1 MKTRLE
7 EFDYHLPG
15 DLIAQRPAES
25 RDSSR
30 MMVLDRRSGECR
42 DCCFAQIIDFLGKGD
57 CLVINDSRVI
67 PARLLAVKE
76 TGGRVEI
83 LLLRKVDGSA
93 HRWEVLLK
101 PGGRVSPGMRFRL
114 GEDAWAEAVERAGE
128 KKWVVDFNLRI
139 EFTDFVENYGLV
151 PLPPYIRRNRNSEEP
166 LELLD
171 RMRYQTVY
179 ARVPGSVAAPTAG
192 LHFSEGVM
200 EKIAAAGVAIAP
212 VTLHVGYGTFRP
224 IESDFIDDHVM
235 EDEYFEVSD
244 ESAEKINRAVR
255 VVAVGTTSTRVLESV
270 SDEKGRVKP
279 TGGYTGL
286 FIRPGYRFKRVNAL
300 LTNFHLPKSTL
311 YVLACAFAGR
321 DLIRKTYAKAVGDHY
336 RFYSYGDCMLIL

>member
-67 PARLLAVKE
+67 PARLPAVKE

-166 LELLD
+166 LEPLD

-192 LHFSEGVM
+192 LHFSKGVM
-200 EKIAAAGVAIAP
+200 ERSP
-212 VTLHVGYGTFRP
+212 P
-224 IESDFIDDHVM
+224 
-235 EDEYFEVSD
+235 
-244 ESAEKINRAVR
+244 RA
-255 VVAVGTTSTRVLESV
+255 
-270 SDEKGRVKP
+270 
-279 TGGYTGL
+279 
-286 FIRPGYRFKRVNAL
+286 
-300 LTNFHLPKSTL
+300 LPSHPS
-311 YVLACAFAGR
+311 R
-321 DLIRKTYAKAVGDHY
+321 
-336 RFYSYGDCMLIL
+336 SM